1 MRTSVLL
8 TVLAVALVLG
18 TACKGP
24 DSTDTNFYDYQVVAR
39 AANVLPT
46 PADTTPTATAALTG
60 GPTAIS
66 VAYTSALTIDSIF
79 LYQMGAGALNYSV
92 NASGATTYV
101 APSAR
106 VCGGSVG
113 TLQTGLAASAPPAC
127 AASTALVA
135 QPTTVNAN
143 PPNGVT
149 TTNTATSI
157 TNSLR
162 GYGTQM
168 VFFSGTGAFYKRGT
182 IRGTPFTL
190 PGE

>member
-24 DSTDTNFYDYQVVAR
+24 DTVDENFYDFQVVAR
-39 AANVLPT
+39 GANVLPT
-46 PADTTPTATAALTG
+46 PADTTPRATAALTG
-60 GPTAIS
+60 GSAS
-66 VAYTSALTIDSIF
+66 VQVVYSSALTVDSIF
-79 LYQMGAGALNYSV
+79 LYQMGAGALNYTV
-92 NASGATTYV
+92 NAAGATTYV

-106 VCGGSVG
+106 VCGGGVG
-113 TLQTGLAASAPPAC
+113 TLQTGLVTTAPSAC
-127 AASTALVA
+127 AAGVALVA

-162 GYGTQM
+162 AYGTQM
-168 VFFSGTGAFYKRGT
+168 VFFSGAGAFYKRGT
-182 IRGTPFTL
+182 ARGTPFTL
-190 PGE
+190 P